1 MKIIAKLLALSTT
14 FVLGLS
20 GASASDQSAGL
31 VTSVQQTGSRFFFYT
46 TGARTA
52 RPGCDCC
59 GRWEIDPSTN
69 AGQSQVA
76 IVLTAYATQRPVA
89 VAGTGSCVGGA
100 NDTEGVNLLIAN

>member
-1 MKIIAKLLALSTT
+1 MKIIAKLLALSTML
-14 FVLGLS
+14 VLGLS

>member
-1 MKIIAKLLALSTT
+1 MKITARLLALSAILL
-14 FVLGLS
+14 VGLS

-69 AGQSQVA
+69 AGQSQIA

-100 NDTEGVNLLIAN
+100 NDTEGVNLLLAN